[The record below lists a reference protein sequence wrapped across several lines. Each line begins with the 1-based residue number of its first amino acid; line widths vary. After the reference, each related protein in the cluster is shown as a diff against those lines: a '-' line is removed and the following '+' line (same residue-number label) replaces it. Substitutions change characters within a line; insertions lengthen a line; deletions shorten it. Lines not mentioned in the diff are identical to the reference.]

1 MADQQPIPSTREAA
15 AGSAGL
21 LRPRVVL
28 PALAVILVL
37 AIVFTP
43 QSTVGRVGS
52 SNLTTYSTESQ
63 GARGLHDAMRRLGWS
78 TSRRLSPFDGAA
90 SHDAVYLVLDP
101 PIEPTAAEVHRLL
114 DAVRAG
120 ASLVFVAGRG
130 ALSDSLRISRTVR
143 GGPVVLDTAAVNAQC
158 DTVSSGGL
166 IDWPGGRPWL
176 YALRRRGPLTFTGD
190 TTFVLVT
197 GTRARAGDDED
208 DEDDDERAG
217 SSSIDTTSPDM
228 TSPDTTSLGSG
239 SLDTL
244 ELPDS
249 EEPGDTPPTF
259 DPAVIGFRLGEGRVL
274 AVSDPDFLRNDVL
287 RVCRWNMGVTAFAAL
302 DWVAQRPEGAPL
314 RRAVFAEYHQ
324 GYGRHASVTRAT
336 REFLG
341 RTAIGRTILALA
353 AAALLLLAAKA
364 ARPLAPLSRARFE
377 RRSPLEHVGALS
389 RAYEQA
395 GATRTAARRLA
406 RGVRRRHAHGAW
418 RRADDEEFLR
428 SIAARHPGLS
438 PEVERVIAATRQSV
452 TPAELVQVGRAI
464 AVIERTLQES

>member
-1 MADQQPIPSTREAA
+1 MAERLQPDTPPAPGASTR
-15 AGSAGL
+15 L
-21 LRPRVVL
+21 LQPRIVL
-28 PALAVILVL
+28 PALAIVLVL

-52 SNLTTYSTESQ
+52 SHLTTYSTESQ
-63 GARGLHDAMRRLGWS
+63 GARGLHDVLRRLGWS
-78 TSRRLSPFDGAA
+78 TTRRLTPFDGAA
-90 SHDAVYLVLDP
+90 RRDAVYLVLDP

-114 DAVRAG
+114 ESVRAG
-120 ASLVFVAGRG
+120 AALVFVTSRG
-130 ALSDSLRISRTVR
+130 TLSDSLRISRTVR
-143 GGPVVLDTAAVNAQC
+143 GGPIVLDTAAVNAQC

-166 IDWPGGRPWL
+166 IEWPGGRPWL
-176 YALRRRGPLTFTGD
+176 YALRRRGPLSFVGD
-190 TTFVLVT
+190 TTFVRVT
-197 GTRARAGDDED
+197 GAFPGAGDD
-208 DEDDDERAG
+208 DEDEDEDGA
-217 SSSIDTTSPDM
+217 DTTSPD
-228 TSPDTTSLGSG
+228 SVAFDTTGTVESDDAS
-239 SLDTL
+239 D
-244 ELPDS
+244 
-249 EEPGDTPPTF
+249 EPEPTTIS
-259 DPAVIGFRLGEGRVL
+259 PAVLGFRLGEGRVL
-274 AVSDPDFLRNDVL
+274 AISDPDFLRNDVI
-287 RVCRWNMGVTAFAAL
+287 RVCRWNMGVTAMEAL
-302 DWVAQRPEGAPL
+302 RWVADRPPGAPL

-324 GYGRHASVTRAT
+324 GFGRHASVTRAT

-341 RTAIGRTILALA
+341 GTAPGRAILALA

-364 ARPLAPLSRARFE
+364 ARPLVPLARARFE

-428 SIAARHPGLS
+428 SIATRHPRLA
-438 PEVERVIAATRQSV
+438 PEVERVIAATQKSV